1 MSPLPGQRQAEQPAR
16 LLPSFAV
23 VIPMFNEEAG
33 AEACVRR
40 VCAEL
45 LKLPHRTRLIVVNDG
60 SRDHTGEILSR
71 LAASAPKLL
80 PIAHAGNRGYG
91 AALRTGAAIAHQEQ
105 LDYVLFMDS
114 DLTNNPADIPRFLP
128 FMEQGVDVIKAS
140 RFVEGGRMQGVPW
153 RRSIFSYT
161 GNLIASCLFHVG
173 VRDCTN
179 GFRAVK
185 VTILARMNLRESGFP
200 VIVEELYQAKTL
212 ARSFCEVP
220 VVLTSRSGDQRPTV
234 FSYKP
239 ETLRKYLAFAIRAF
253 LGIKPDLKREILR

>member
-1 MSPLPGQRQAEQPAR
+1 MSPPSGQRHAEQPAR

-71 LAASAPKLL
+71 LAASEPRLL

-91 AALRTGAAIAHQEQ
+91 AALHTGAARACQEG

-114 DLTNNPADIPRFLP
+114 DLTNDPADIPRFAAA
-128 FMEQGVDVIKAS
+128 MERGYEVIKATRYS
-140 RFVEGGRMQGVPW
+140 QGGSVAGVPAYRVW
-153 RRSIFSYT
+153 ISRV
-161 GNLIASCLFHVG
+161 GNAVARLLFRLP

-179 GFRAVK
+179 GFRAIR
-185 VTILARMNLRESGFP
+185 TALLMRMDLKENRFP
-200 VIVEELYQAKTL
+200 VILEELYWSKYL
-212 ARSFCEVP
+212 ARTYGEVP
-220 VVLTSRSGDQRPTV
+220 VTLTNRSAGQRPTSFAYRPTV
-234 FSYKP
+234 FWSYLRYPLQACIGLKP
-239 ETLRKYLAFAIRAF
+239 ERRK
-253 LGIKPDLKREILR
+253 KP